1 MDSCYKHL
9 ASVQKQE
16 DGSYKRYY
24 QPVDDLKL
32 LDDVKE
38 NVSDLLD
45 DALKNKVISED
56 EKSAMEPG
64 DTGVGKFYC
73 LYKVHKEHTAPNTSS
88 VAVVA
93 LPKIL
98 ESMLTTTS
106 NL

>member
-1 MDSCYKHL
+1 MLNYQAYMDSCYKHL

-45 DALKNKVISED
+45 DALKNKVINED
-56 EKSAMEPG
+56 EKEAMEPG
-64 DTGVGKFYC
+64 DTIVGK
-73 LYKVHKEHTAPNTSS
+73 
-88 VAVVA
+88 
-93 LPKIL
+93 
-98 ESMLTTTS
+98 
-106 NL
+106 